1 MIPTIEQIRKLC
13 TESSFERG
21 IEYFHGGSVRGL
33 EQFGNRITSIVEGTS
48 DYEVTIRMDKE
59 DIEAF
64 CTCPYDWGGYC
75 KHIVATLLA
84 LSENYKKIKKDKG
97 EKERRIETVLNNLSI
112 DELKGFLTAEFEENP
127 SLRDHFTIYFSGKGS
142 KIRSIYDYKKEINL
156 LYREITG
163 RHGFI
168 EYGIEVDFSYIR
180 DLADRYI
187 KAGNLLEAA
196 TVYQALSEVIAENM
210 EGVDDSDGYYG
221 GEFGQAM
228 EDFVNCINK
237 AKLSYKEEKDYIG
250 YLFNKYIENDPDY
263 FQEYYDYALREIC
276 QSKDGLEHWKRLLKP
291 HLPGDLP
298 DHNQWH
304 EHYQA
309 KQLLGMQLHIL
320 DLLDDKK
327 GFYSLIQRCYGK
339 DHEFCLLYA
348 SRLEKDGKSKEAITI
363 AEEGLALFAE
373 HLTKGIRRFLNR
385 FYERHSPE
393 KYRENL
399 VTLFIQD
406 RDWNDYKRLK
416 ELCSEEEW
424 KKVFH
429 VIINGFSKDRFGSKD
444 TIISLYL
451 REVMFEEAFKHIL
464 VQKSLF
470 ILRRY
475 HKDLS
480 ERFPKRY
487 FQAYKELLIPFADSR
502 MGRAHYREIVKYLE
516 QMKRMKGFKE
526 EFRKLV
532 ELLKIKYANRP
543 AFLDE
548 IKGII

>member
-21 IEYFHGGSVRGL
+21 IEYFRGDSVRGL
-33 EQFGNRITSIVEGTS
+33 EQFGNRITSVVEGTS

-59 DIEAF
+59 DIEAS

-84 LSENYKKIKKDKG
+84 LSENYKKIKKDKK
-97 EKERRIETVLNNLSI
+97 EKERRIETILNSLSV
-112 DELKGFLTAEFEENP
+112 DELKGFLTAEFEKNS

-142 KIRSIYDYKKEINL
+142 KIRSIHDYKKEINL
-156 LYREITG
+156 LYRETAG

-196 TVYQALSEVIAENM
+196 TVYQALSEVIADNM

-221 GEFGQAM
+221 GEFAQAM
-228 EDFVNCINK
+228 EDFINCINR
-237 AKLSYKEEKDYIG
+237 AKLSYEEKKDYID

-263 FQEYYDYALREIC
+263 FQEYYDYALRKIC
-276 QSKDGLEHWKRLLKP
+276 QSKDGLEYWKRLLKP

-298 DHNQWH
+298 NHNQWH

-309 KQLLGMQLHIL
+309 KELLGMQLHIL
-320 DLLDDKK
+320 DLLDDGN
-327 GFYSLIQRCYGK
+327 GFYGLIQKYYCK
-339 DHEFCLLYA
+339 DYEFCLLYA
-348 SRLEKDGKSKEAITI
+348 SRLKKDGKSKEAIEI
-363 AEEGLALFAE
+363 AEEGLTLFPE
-373 HLTKGIRRFLNR
+373 HLTKEIRRFLNR
-385 FYERHSPE
+385 FYEKDSPE
-393 KYRENL
+393 RYKQNL
-399 VTLFIQD
+399 TTLFIQD
-406 RDWNDYKRLK
+406 RDWHDYERLK
-416 ELCSEEEW
+416 ELCSKEKW
-424 KKVFH
+424 KKIFS
-429 VIINGFSKDRFGSKD
+429 VIIKGLSKGRFGSKD
-444 TIISLYL
+444 TIINIYL
-451 REVMFEEAFKHIL
+451 RERMFEEALKHIL

-502 MGRAHYREIVKYLE
+502 MGRAHYREIVKYLK

-532 ELLKIKYANRP
+532 ELLKIKYANRS

-548 IKGII
+548 IKEI